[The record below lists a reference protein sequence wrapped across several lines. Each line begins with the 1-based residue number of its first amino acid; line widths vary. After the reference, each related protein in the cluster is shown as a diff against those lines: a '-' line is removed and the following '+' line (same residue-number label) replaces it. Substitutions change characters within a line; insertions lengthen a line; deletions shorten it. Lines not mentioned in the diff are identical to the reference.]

1 MKPRAKFKGSAG
13 ASGRRAEVLRSIAGA
28 RGLSTAERCVLFAV
42 EAHVGFADRDTGES
56 WPSVATIGEA
66 SGMSERNAR
75 RTIARLHELGW
86 LRIRARSR
94 GGAQLSS
101 AYTVTPVEGE
111 PEEGRDAVH

>member
-1 MKPRAKFKGSAG
+1 MSRAKFKGGA
-13 ASGRRAEVLRSIAGA
+13 ASGRRAEVLRAIAGA

-75 RTIARLHELGW
+75 RTIASLRAAGW
-86 LRIRARSR
+86 LR
-94 GGAQLSS
+94 
-101 AYTVTPVEGE
+101 VTPRIERGSQVSSVYVVTPG
-111 PEEGRDAVH
+111 PVGASAADH